1 MDFAK
6 YKDINDRRLNYRE
19 MEDASVVSSY
29 RNTGCGDGYRIYLKI
44 DEQDP
49 EKRILDAS
57 YTTTGCGF
65 GLTALAMA
73 TQWVAGKTLKE
84 AGAITPDQIEE
95 MFEFPER
102 RKNYPE
108 SAAEAMQKAVADY
121 LNGTGI
127 RPEDRVTRSVALEK
141 LKINGHLRGENLSQV
156 VLEGEDLHGV
166 DFTGA
171 NLQNAFL
178 QNSNLEGAILED
190 ARLRGA
196 FLNSCNLKSANLKGA
211 DLRWAKL
218 SGAIV
223 DGADFS
229 GAQYDIGTRLDQKQ
243 MHLFQVMVRSG
254 RDIYTDKEGISA
266 SAE

>member
-1 MDFAK
+1 MDFQK
-6 YKDINDRRLNYRE
+6 YKEINDTRLNYRE
-19 MEDASVVSSY
+19 MEDATVVSSY
-29 RNTGCGDGYRIYLKI
+29 RNVGCGDGYRVYLKI
-44 DEQDP
+44 EDD
-49 EKRILDAS
+49 RITDAS

-65 GLTALAMA
+65 GITALAMM
-73 TQWVAGKTLKE
+73 TEIVKNKTVEE
-84 AGAITPDQIEE
+84 AENLTEDDIEKV
-95 MFEFPER
+95 FSFPER

-190 ARLRGA
+190 A
-196 FLNSCNLKSANLKGA
+196 
-211 DLRWAKL
+211 
-218 SGAIV
+218 
-223 DGADFS
+223 
-229 GAQYDIGTRLDQKQ
+229 
-243 MHLFQVMVRSG
+243 
-254 RDIYTDKEGISA
+254 
-266 SAE
+266 